1 MRVSDRE
8 VLQPES
14 QKAKF
19 VYVVPSAPGLR
30 EYAVTSAFNDSR
42 FSPITKQELSSLT
55 VSVSILLVSS
65 ARHTVWFDTFAMGLT
80 QHHLAPQNDAELR
93 AGH

>member
-1 MRVSDRE
+1 MIERRQVQ
-8 VLQPES
+8 QPES
-14 QKAKF
+14 QKAKLF
-19 VYVVPSAPGLR
+19 YVVPFAPGLR

-65 ARHTVWFDTFAMGLT
+65 ARHTVWFDGTNQA
-80 QHHLAPQNDAELR
+80 
-93 AGH
+93 